1 MSTENYPSDDRT
13 FPRNWTNF
21 KKTLTWPKRMYL
33 GWLGDGTK
41 YDDVQSFL
49 NAELPSPSFTFEN
62 NVTCYMSHISVF
74 IKV

>member
-49 NAELPSPSFTFEN
+49 MLN
-62 NVTCYMSHISVF
+62 YQMSKGGGLN
-74 IKV
+74 IKCIEVK